1 MLCISKNLFKS
12 SFPSHDPFSLEF
24 PGKINGGKRVRP
36 LKKCLRHKPQPK
48 SPWTIRGRGRSG
60 PSLGGVEEAGGRGG
74 RDHFRGV
81 PGGPRASLFWSWGP
95 WDRHWGRD
103 DLARRCAGRRRPRTA
118 SIFRE
123 GEERSP
129 SRLCDSQRDE
139 GKAPRPFHAESIE
152 DRERR
157 NRAPDDLV
165 RIFCSPSAS

>member
-1 MLCISKNLFKS
+1 MA
-12 SFPSHDPFSLEF
+12 
-24 PGKINGGKRVRP
+24 R
-36 LKKCLRHKPQPK
+36 
-48 SPWTIRGRGRSG
+48 TIRPVFG
-60 PSLGGVEEAGGRGG
+60 GGVEEAGGRGG

-81 PGGPRASLFWSWGP
+81 PGGPRASSFWPWGP

-103 DLARRCAGRRRPRTA
+103 DPARRRAGRRRPRTA

-139 GKAPRPFHAESIE
+139 GEAPRPFHAESIE

-165 RIFCSPSAS
+165 LIFCSLSASRGVLTCSTSAPGPRGCFSRRRAPWGRKKSAQQQLLEILDLPLKDTTGQ